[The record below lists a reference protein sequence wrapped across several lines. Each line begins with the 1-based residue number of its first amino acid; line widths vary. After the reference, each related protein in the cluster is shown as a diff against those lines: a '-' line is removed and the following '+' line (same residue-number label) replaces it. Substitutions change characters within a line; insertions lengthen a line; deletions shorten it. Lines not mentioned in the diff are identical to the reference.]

1 MPRRTSGPAPT
12 FEGDLNGRSLFGG
25 GGRFGFRGKLRS
37 ASGASGPGARI
48 CATLSDIDHAYEG
61 ALTMAIERDAL
72 GFDAPAP
79 LGHPGRAGL
88 PDGHPTGPEVGER
101 LPDFILPDASGKK
114 RRFQADRAGRP
125 AVVVFYR
132 SAVW

>member
-1 MPRRTSGPAPT
+1 MT
-12 FEGDLNGRSLFGG
+12 
-25 GGRFGFRGKLRS
+25 
-37 ASGASGPGARI
+37 
-48 CATLSDIDHAYEG
+48 
-61 ALTMAIERDAL
+61 IERDSL

-88 PDGHPTGPEVGER
+88 PAGRSTGPEIGEA
-101 LPDFILPDASGKK
+101 LPDFTLPDAWGRPVS
-114 RRFQADRAGRP
+114 FETDRAGRP

>member
-1 MPRRTSGPAPT
+1 
-12 FEGDLNGRSLFGG
+12 
-25 GGRFGFRGKLRS
+25 
-37 ASGASGPGARI
+37 
-48 CATLSDIDHAYEG
+48 
-61 ALTMAIERDAL
+61 MAVERDEL

-88 PDGHPTGPEVGER
+88 PPGHPTGPEIGER
-101 LPDFILPDASGKK
+101 LPDVVLPDAFGHTIDLH
-114 RRFQADRAGRP
+114 ADRDGKP

>member
-1 MPRRTSGPAPT
+1 M
-12 FEGDLNGRSLFGG
+12 
-25 GGRFGFRGKLRS
+25 
-37 ASGASGPGARI
+37 I
-48 CATLSDIDHAYEG
+48 C
-61 ALTMAIERDAL
+61 

-88 PDGHPTGPEVGER
+88 PDGHSTGPEVGER
-101 LPDFILPDASGKK
+101 LPDFGLPDANGELVDLDK
-114 RRFQADRAGRP
+114 GRGFAK